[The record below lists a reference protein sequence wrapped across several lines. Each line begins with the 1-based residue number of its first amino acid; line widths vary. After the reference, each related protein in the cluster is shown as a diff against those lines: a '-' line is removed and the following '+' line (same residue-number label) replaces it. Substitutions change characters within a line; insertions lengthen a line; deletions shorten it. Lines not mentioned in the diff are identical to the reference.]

1 VPAAE
6 AQTQFS
12 AYKQLPRKGVSFA
25 LIRAAK
31 GLKDIGIFESNN
43 LKKVCFGKWQFLDSA
58 D

>member
-6 AQTQFS
+6 AQTQFA

-31 GLKDIGIFESNN
+31 GLKDIGKVESNN
-43 LKKVCFGKWQFLDSA
+43 VKKVCFENGNF
-58 D
+58 

>member
-12 AYKQLPRKGVSFA
+12 AYKQHPKKGVIFA

-31 GLKDIGIFESNN
+31 GLKDIVKFESNI
-43 LKKVCFGKWQFLDSA
+43 LKKVCLGK
-58 D
+58 